1 MDKVYI
7 VTQGSYSDYR
17 IVGVFDTKERAELFI
32 ESFYGRIEVYD
43 LNPHEEK
50 LSNGYKSYRVYMDE
64 KGSTEEYGVSVG
76 NGKSDDCWF
85 ADYNQVDG
93 VVIVCNV
100 WAKDE
105 KHAIKITNEK
115 RIQHIA
121 NNTWGNKIE
130 NGRY

>member
-1 MDKVYI
+1 
-7 VTQGSYSDYR
+7 
-17 IVGVFDTKERAELFI
+17 
-32 ESFYGRIEVYD
+32 
-43 LNPHEEK
+43 
-50 LSNGYKSYRVYMDE
+50 MDE